1 MADYRAPLK
10 DMLFVIRHQAGLA
23 DIAALPGYE
32 EASDELVEAV
42 LEQAAELAREVIA
55 PTNTI
60 GDSEGTWVEDGE
72 VQVPKAFTAAYRQF
86 VEGGWGS
93 ITQDPAFG
101 GQGLPFLV
109 GMAVEEMWQSAN
121 LAWSLCPLL
130 TQGAVYALAAHGSDA
145 LKARYLAKM
154 TSGEW
159 TGTMNLTEP
168 QAGSDLSAV
177 RTQAMPD
184 GDSFLV
190 TGQKIY
196 ITWGDHTMVD
206 NVIHLVLAR
215 LPDAPEGV
223 KGISLFLVP
232 KFLVNED
239 GSPGKRNGVRP
250 VSVEHKLGI
259 HGSPTC
265 VMAFDNARGWLVG
278 ELHRG
283 LPAMFTMMNHARI
296 GVGLE
301 GVAVAERAYQQAVAF
316 ALDRTQGFAAGEAG
330 RVKIIRH
337 PDVRRMLLT
346 MKALIEAMRASAY
359 ATGAELDRVHRSPD
373 PAERARA
380 QARVDLMTPVVKG
393 WSTEVAQQLT
403 SLALQVH
410 GGMGYVE
417 ETGVAQHYRD
427 VRITTIYEGT
437 TGIQANDLVGRKI
450 LRDGGQALATLV
462 ADIRATDADLVRH
475 GERLAVVRSALAT
488 GCDVLEQAARWLA
501 AHHADSPAI
510 PGAVAFNLL
519 MLAGTVTGGWQLARA
534 AAIAADLLGTDG
546 GADHAFLEGKLVTA
560 RFYAEQLMP
569 QAAAW
574 LQGIEA
580 GDTALM
586 ALPDEAF
593 RTA

>member
-1 MADYRAPLK
+1 MGDYRAPLK

-42 LEQAAELAREVIA
+42 LEQAAELASEVIA
-55 PTNTI
+55 PTNTL

-72 VQVPKAFTAAYRQF
+72 VQVPKSFTSAYRQF

-93 ITQDPAFG
+93 ITQDPGFG

-130 TQGAVYALAAHGSDA
+130 TQGAVRALEAHGSEE

-159 TGTMNLTEP
+159 SGTMNLTEP

-177 RTQAMPD
+177 RTQAVPD

-232 KFLVNED
+232 KFLVKDD
-239 GSPGKRNGVRP
+239 GSPGERNGVRP

-265 VMAFDNARGWLVG
+265 VMSFENARGWLVG

-301 GVAVAERAYQQAVAF
+301 GVAVAERAYQQAVGY
-316 ALDRTQGFAAGEAG
+316 ALDRTQGFAPGEPG
-330 RVKIIRH
+330 RVRIIRH

-359 ATGAELDRVHRSPD
+359 ATGAELDRIHRSPD
-373 PAERARA
+373 AAERARA

-437 TGIQANDLVGRKI
+437 TAIQANDLVGRKI
-450 LRDGGQALATLV
+450 LRDRGRALAALI
-462 ADIRATDADLVRH
+462 ADIRSADADLARH

-488 GCDVLEQAARWLA
+488 GCDALEQASRWLA
-501 AHHADSPAI
+501 AHHDDSPSI

-534 AAIAADLLGTDG
+534 AAIAADLLGTDS
-546 GADHAFLEGKLVTA
+546 GADHAFLEAKLVTA

-593 RTA
+593 HSA

>member
-42 LEQAAELAREVIA
+42 LEQAAQLASEVIA

-60 GDSEGTWVEDGE
+60 GDREGTRVTDGE
-72 VQVPKAFTAAYRQF
+72 VRVPEAFTAAYRQF
-86 VEGGWGS
+86 VAGGWGS
-93 ITQDPAFG
+93 VTQDPGFG

-130 TQGAVYALAAHGSDA
+130 TQGAVRALEIHGSDA

-159 TGTMNLTEP
+159 SGTMNLTEP

-177 RTQAMPD
+177 RTQAVPD
-184 GDSFLV
+184 GDSYLV
-190 TGQKIY
+190 SGQKIY
-196 ITWGDHTMVD
+196 ITWGDHTMAD

-239 GSPGKRNGVRP
+239 GSSGPRNGVRP

-301 GVAVAERAYQQAVAF
+301 GVAVAERAYQQAVAY
-316 ALDRTQGFAAGEAG
+316 ALDRVQGYAPGETG
-330 RVKIIRH
+330 RVRIIRH

-373 PAERARA
+373 PGERARA

-450 LRDGGQALATLV
+450 LRDGGRALAVLIE
-462 ADIRATDADLVRH
+462 DIRNTGGELARH
-475 GERLAVVRSALAT
+475 GERLAVVRSALAN
-488 GCDVLEQAARWLA
+488 GCDALLQAARWLA
-501 AHHADSPAI
+501 AHHADSPTL
-510 PGAVAFNLL
+510 PGAVSFNLL

-534 AAIAADLLGTDG
+534 AAIAADRLAADG
-546 GADHAFLEGKLVTA
+546 GADREFLEAKLVTA

-593 RTA
+593 RSA